1 MKRSVRTVSHSPRT
15 LTVAYKVIHLL
26 LLGPGGGGGGGWDG
40 FSVVVFLMRSEH
52 EGQIVCP
59 RLASVEA
66 ATLFGR
72 PFAHYGAI
80 EQE

>member
-1 MKRSVRTVSHSPRT
+1 M
-15 LTVAYKVIHLL
+15 
-26 LLGPGGGGGGGWDG
+26 
-40 FSVVVFLMRSEH
+40 VVFLMRSEH

-72 PFAHYGAI
+72 PFAHYGADNVHRLRADN
-80 EQE
+80 